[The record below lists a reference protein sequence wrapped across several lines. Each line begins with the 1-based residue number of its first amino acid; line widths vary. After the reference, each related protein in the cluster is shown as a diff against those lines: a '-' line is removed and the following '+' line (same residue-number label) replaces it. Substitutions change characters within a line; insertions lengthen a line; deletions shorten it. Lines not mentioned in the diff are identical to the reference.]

1 MLEQNE
7 YFDLFVKDRK
17 VILHLK
23 KSGYSMK
30 DLDLLVQQH
39 PRIEV
44 GSFMALRQALTV
56 VGQNHEIG
64 KYVPTYQII
73 VSQDKMKAELYINVT
88 QEEFDE
94 NREKYIAEI
103 KETVAKSN
111 VTHGIQ
117 EIPENVQVKEP
128 LIIAQGQAPVR
139 GANAIVRYIPK
150 PERRPVIR
158 EDGSAD
164 LYEMN
169 FVTPIEQGGWLGEK
183 EKAKQGTP
191 GFNVYGEPIAALNGE
206 DIALYYDKKTVE
218 EVEEEDKIVLRAI
231 HGGALQWKN
240 GVVSVDKQLVVQG
253 DVGPETG
260 SLKFD
265 GSIVIRGTVL
275 ASYSVVATGDISIEG
290 RDSVS
295 NAKEIRSTQG
305 SIYIKG
311 GVFGANRTI
320 IEAAE
325 ALYIKHSNNGKLKGK
340 EVHIGSYLLGSTVE
354 AEKVFID
361 RNKGKV
367 IGGHIRAREYIE
379 TAFAG
384 NVHERMT
391 HLEVYGIP
399 KDKLRRESQ
408 KMAEQLSEEQK
419 ACKRLEEQL
428 LKVKPHASRLVGQQ
442 LAAFEKLEQEVQKK
456 VRVISQLE
464 RSIYNNLQMMKIRL
478 KPRIEV
484 VREAHPG
491 VIIQIEGKSST
502 IHSPTQGVF
511 EIVGDTLNV

>member
-73 VSQDKMKAELYINVT
+73 VSQDKMKAELYINLT
-88 QEEFDE
+88 QEDFDE
-94 NREKYIAEI
+94 DREKYIAEI
-103 KETVAKSN
+103 KDTIEKSN

-117 EIPENVQVKEP
+117 EIPEDVQVKEP
-128 LIIAQGQAPVR
+128 LIIAKGQEPVR
-139 GANAIVRYIPK
+139 GANAVVRYIPK

-191 GFNVYGEPIAALNGE
+191 GFNVYGEPIAAMNGE
-206 DIALYYDKKTVE
+206 DLTLYYDKKTVE
-218 EVEEEDKIVLRAI
+218 EVDEGDKVVLRAI

-265 GSIVIRGTVL
+265 GSIIIRGTVL

-367 IGGHIRAREYIE
+367 IGGHVRAREYIE

-384 NVHERMT
+384 NVHERAT

-419 ACKRLEEQL
+419 AYKRLEEQL
-428 LKVKPHASRLVGQQ
+428 LKVKPHASRLIGQQ
-442 LAAFEKLEQEVQKK
+442 LEAFEKLEQEVQKK
-456 VRVISQLE
+456 VRIISQLE
-464 RSIYNNLQMMKIRL
+464 RSIYNNLQKMKIRL

-491 VIIQIEGKSST
+491 VIIQIEEKSST